1 MIVALTANASDED
14 RSRYLACGMDGFL
27 TKPIDEDAL
36 HFQLARAIERQLQ
49 RGVVLEPF
57 AQLARPAPSAA
68 ELDAMFGVF
77 TGPAPLGQAAAGR
90 QGDLNARLR
99 TAFAADLPR
108 RRAELDEAL
117 AAGDAAGCAL
127 VLHGLRGSAGYLGET
142 ALTQLC
148 GELEAAA
155 DAGDLAALRA
165 ALPRLAELLE
175 SIDPAAA

>member
-14 RSRYLACGMDGFL
+14 RARYLACGMDGFL

-36 HFQLARAIERQLQ
+36 HFHLARAIERQLQ
-49 RGVVLEPF
+49 RGIALEPF
-57 AQLARPAPSAA
+57 AQPARPAPSAA

-108 RRAELDEAL
+108 RRAELDAAL
-117 AAGDAAGCAL
+117 AAGDAAACAL
-127 VLHGLRGSAGYLGET
+127 VLHGLRGSAGYLGEA
-142 ALTQLC
+142 ALAQLC

-155 DAGDLAALRA
+155 EAGNVAAVREAMPGLAGLLDAIA
-165 ALPRLAELLE
+165 
-175 SIDPAAA
+175 SAAA